1 MAATLAQLRA
11 RAQVL
16 YDVSGSTVLAT
27 AEWNDLV
34 NDAYRALWA
43 DVVSVNNDF
52 RNTVLPF
59 TLTSSNTQALP
70 DDFQDVRSVR
80 LNPGL
85 DTQMYLP
92 KYPPKS
98 GSEMFERS
106 YRLSGSNLIIEPRQ
120 RAAGSYDLTYVPQPP
135 VLVADGDTLDVE
147 LDQFRDFIV
156 YHAAI
161 AAAAREESAIEQWS
175 ALLATIAARVR
186 RWAAGQ
192 RSADPD
198 RIEDVRNTTVWQWT
212 PP

>member
-11 RAQVL
+11 RAQVI

-59 TLTSSNTQALP
+59 VLTTGNTQALP
-70 DDFQDVRSVR
+70 ADFQDARFVRI
-80 LNPGL
+80 NPGQ

-92 KYPPKS
+92 KYPAKAA
-98 GSEMFERS
+98 SEMFDRS
-106 YRLSGSNLIIEPRQ
+106 YRLQGVNLIIEPIQ

-135 VLVADGDTLDVE
+135 VLVADGDTLDIE
-147 LDQFRDFIV
+147 LDQFRDYLV
-156 YHAAI
+156 YHTAVAAM
-161 AAAAREESAIEQWS
+161 AREESAIEQLS
-175 ALLATIAARVR
+175 ALLSNIRERVR

-198 RIEDVRNTTVWQWT
+198 RVEDVRNTTVWQWT

>member
-11 RAQVL
+11 RAQVI
-16 YDVSGSTVLAT
+16 YDVSGSLVLSSS
-27 AEWNDLV
+27 EWNDLV

-52 RNTVLPF
+52 RNNVLPF
-59 TLTSSNTQALP
+59 TITSGQTQALP
-70 DDFQDVRSVR
+70 ADFQDVRYVR
-80 LNPGL
+80 RDPGL

-92 KYPPKS
+92 KYPPKT
-98 GSEMFERS
+98 GAGAFNRS
-106 YRLSGSNLIIEPRQ
+106 YRLSGSNLLIEPIQ

-135 VLVADGDTLDVE
+135 VLTADGDTLDLE
-147 LDQFRDFIV
+147 LDQFRDYLV

-161 AAAAREESAIEQWS
+161 AAFAREESDISQLAQ
-175 ALLATIAARVR
+175 LLGAVQGRVR

-198 RIEDVRNTTVWQWT
+198 MVEDVRVQTTWQWT